1 MFDPASIK
9 SRIQQSKQDQTQVS
23 SERDQLTRTYHAICQ
38 DQKARLALLN
48 AALRQLET
56 AEKLLA
62 DSEKAFSLHTTS
74 KGSH

>member
-1 MFDPASIK
+1 MINNYLIE
-9 SRIQQSKQDQTQVS
+9 SRIQQTKQEQAQVS
-23 SERDQLTRTYHAICQ
+23 AKRDQLTRTYNAICQ

>member
-1 MFDPASIK
+1 MVNNHAITL
-9 SRIQQSKQDQTQVS
+9 RIQQTKQEQAQVTA
-23 SERDQLTRTYHAICQ
+23 ERDQLTRTYNAICQ
-38 DQKARLALLN
+38 DQKTRLALLN